1 MTGSTTLALPS
12 VVPLVVVEDPSWITP
27 LVQSFADAG
36 VTTVEVGLRT
46 EHALSAIEAFVAA
59 GKFQVGA
66 GTVTTTGQVDDV
78 RSAGATFGLSPWGDD
93 AVVEYA
99 QSLSWPFVPGA
110 ATPTEVNQLV
120 TIGCDTVKIFPV
132 KQLGGVAFLSSL
144 SAVFPT
150 VHFLPTGGITADNAA
165 DYLALDRVASVSG
178 SWLAPAADMRNGR
191 WEDITQRLRVST
203 LM

>member
-1 MTGSTTLALPS
+1 MTGSMTLPLPRI
-12 VVPLVVVEDPSWITP
+12 VPLVVIDDPSWIAP
-27 LVQSFADAG
+27 LVQAFSDAG

-46 EHALSAIEAFVAA
+46 DHALSAIEAFVAA

-78 RSAGATFGLSPWGDD
+78 RSAGATFGLSPWGDTE
-93 AVVEYA
+93 VVEYA

-110 ATPTEVNQLV
+110 ATPTEVHQLV

-132 KQLGGVAFLSSL
+132 KQLGGVDFLASL
-144 SAVFPT
+144 SAVFST

-178 SWLAPAADMRNGR
+178 SWLANRSDMSEGR
-191 WEDITQRLRVST
+191 WENIARRLREST
-203 LM
+203 AM